1 MPLSEPVETVR
12 PIIPWIDHVENM
24 THAEVRKFVGNSQ
37 CMPLVGSMFAV
48 VIAGICCLTWALSY
62 LCYNNKQMRTTTTK
76 HIVVL

>member
-37 CMPLVGSMFAV
+37 CMPLVGSMFAIV
-48 VIAGICCLTWALSY
+48 LAGICCLTGFVICCC
-62 LCYNNKQMRTTTTK
+62 LC
-76 HIVVL
+76 VVLDF